1 MITDTL
7 IQASEPARIDALYRR
22 AIRTCTGLDQGKSL
36 AEIVKEIDAE
46 RQNTVETRA
55 NSMFSQMTGKDIKV
69 HVTKLVPGARRKGKL
84 PEKYI
89 AFDPLADVEVSVNG
103 ETTKLEGVIHDLIPK
118 VAKGERDDIAWAI
131 PMVAAVL
138 DEMMLMGN
146 TIMNVTVPA
155 AVAAAMGVLSPEEAA
170 KVASDNAP
178 LTTGIPGA
186 KLRAELVADLAV
198 RIMEYN

>member
-1 MITDTL
+1 MIRGNHKPD
-7 IQASEPARIDALYRR
+7 
-22 AIRTCTGLDQGKSL
+22 
-36 AEIVKEIDAE
+36 VKEIDAE

-69 HVTKLVPGARRKGKL
+69 HVTKLVPGARRKGTAG
-84 PEKYI
+84 KYI

-155 AVAAAMGVLSPEEAA
+155 AVEAAMGVLSPEEAA

-186 KLRAELVADLAV
+186 KLRAELVW
-198 RIMEYN
+198 RILRLESWNTTKRPRDYPFLVCRMWKNVKLL